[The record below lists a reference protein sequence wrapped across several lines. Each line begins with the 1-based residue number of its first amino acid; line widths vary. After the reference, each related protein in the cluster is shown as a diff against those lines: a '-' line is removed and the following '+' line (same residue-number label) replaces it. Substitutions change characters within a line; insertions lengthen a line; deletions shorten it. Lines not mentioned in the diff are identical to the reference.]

1 MKLMCETKES
11 MVKIIQMIS
20 VKYHSYTTFF
30 VQISSDP
37 LEVEYN
43 HINLLQMKTINS
55 RKDYTVNE

>member
-1 MKLMCETKES
+1 MA
-11 MVKIIQMIS
+11 KIIQMIS